1 MTRDEIARAVMA
13 AKLERGLSWQ
23 ELADSISKPVTWV
36 AAALLGQHP
45 LAPADAMTL
54 ATKLGLPE
62 RAAPILS
69 AARGGGASSAAA
81 PADPTAGRLYEVLR
95 IYEPK

>member
-1 MTRDEIARAVMA
+1 MTRDEISRAVMA

-23 ELADSISKPVTWV
+23 ELADSISKPVVWV

-45 LAPADAMTL
+45 LDLADATTL

-62 RAAPILS
+62 RVAPILT
-69 AARGGGASSAAA
+69 ATPMNGAHAVV
-81 PADPTAGRLYEVLR
+81 PTDPTDCRLYDVLHF
-95 IYEPK
+95 YEPR

>member
-1 MTRDEIARAVMA
+1 MTREEIARAVMA

-36 AAALLGQHP
+36 AAALLGQHS

-62 RAAPILS
+62 RVAPILS
-69 AARGGGASSAAA
+69 AARAGDAPGAA
-81 PADPTAGRLYEVLR
+81 PADPTIGRLYEVLR
-95 IYEPK
+95 IYEPR